1 MSNQPNPNVFFR
13 GEDMGIGNF
22 PIKGGTIN
30 NGGPAFPMGYHPEG
44 NNADHFGM
52 TLRQYAAIKLRVPD
66 SGTDWLDDMI
76 RKSNRDYFA
85 AKAIN
90 EVGWYNNINQ
100 SAIMAYEIADALL
113 KAREAK

>member
-1 MSNQPNPNVFFR
+1 MSA
-13 GEDMGIGNF
+13 
-22 PIKGGTIN
+22 PINDGGS
-30 NGGPAFPMGYHPEG
+30 AFPSPPSQHSNGFYSTGE
-44 NNADHFGM
+44 GM
-52 TLRQYAAIKLRVPD
+52 TMRQYAAIKLCVPD

-100 SAIMAYEIADALL
+100 SAIMAYEIADAML
-113 KAREAK
+113 KARGEAK

>member
-1 MSNQPNPNVFFR
+1 MNNQP
-13 GEDMGIGNF
+13 
-22 PIKGGTIN
+22 IN
-30 NGGPAFPMGYHPEG
+30 DGGPAFPHTTQWDGITPAINYH
-44 NNADHFGM
+44 GM

-76 RKSNRDYFA
+76 RKSNRDCFA
-85 AKAIN
+85 AAAIN

-100 SAIMAYEIADALL
+100 SAIMAYEIADAML

>member
-52 TLRQYAAIKLRVPD
+52 TLR
-66 SGTDWLDDMI
+66 
-76 RKSNRDYFA
+76 DYFA
-85 AKAIN
+85 AAATEKDIQEFIPATCG
-90 EVGWYNNINQ
+90 E
-100 SAIMAYEIADALL
+100 ADQFRQKHGFLPSRQWARYCHADVML
-113 KAREAK
+113 KARGEK